1 MKPSSFVCFACRQ
14 SARALHKQ
22 SYSHGAIKRS
32 YTRPTFAPKPTLDLK
47 HIRQNPGLYEQ
58 NCNDRNYGPYAGN
71 GWKILELH
79 EQLVLQQRQAVE
91 LRQRN
96 NVLARELKKAATE
109 ADDGRDR
116 AGLLQEARSLKG
128 KLAEFEQREKLQEEM
143 EILALELPNLSSL
156 HTPVGEEPAVLGYIN
171 GDVVPTDSNGKS
183 HIDIGAELDLLSFEA
198 SATTS
203 GWGWYFL
210 KNEAALLEQA
220 LIQYALSVALK
231 RGWRV
236 MTPPSLVYSH
246 IASACGFMPRDQH
259 GETQVYGIGQEEPAA
274 NGASLVLAG
283 TAEIPFAGSQA
294 NRTLAETDLP
304 LKVIGPSRCYRAEAG
319 ARGVDTKGL
328 YRVHEFTKVEMFA
341 WTVPPASSTSE
352 NEGFDTDDEQQ
363 QTQTEEV
370 FDEMIAIQTEILT
383 SLGLHAR
390 VLEMPTTDLGASA
403 TRKIDIEAWFPSR
416 ASIDNGYGEVTSA
429 SICTDYQARRLN
441 TKIKLERG
449 DVKSA
454 FVHTVNGTALAVPR
468 ILACLLENGWEERTG
483 TVEVPRCLRK
493 WMPGELERIG
503 ASRRRVHAAS
513 GKRSSPGVGTSTSLR
528 VCTTRGYTIHI
539 CTTSDSLPTNHKAMA
554 NLFGTLNR
562 FISRLDSEPQAQQ
575 HSRSTTGYGFQ
586 ILRNNNSGLALEPW
600 FDFIIGLNGHN
611 IDSPDQ
617 NLFTTEIQ
625 NCAGSTIGLGV
636 YGAKGQQIREV
647 YVTIPPRDTGAGLG
661 LALQWAPLNLTD
673 DVWHILDVMPNSPA
687 DVAGLLPYC
696 DYVIGSPDGDVRADT
711 GLGYLIEQY
720 VEKPLRLYVY
730 NHEYDV
736 SRLLTI
742 TPSKHW
748 GGDGALGCVLGYG
761 ALHRI
766 PAPLT
771 EPAQAPGETLFE
783 SATGQDQQTYHPAST
798 PDPTSHPSSQQA
810 PAPPAPPSNPADF
823 LIPADM
829 TFANPPPA
837 PSVSP
842 GPPQG
847 RAKKARAHHAV
858 APAAGLD
865 DYFAEGEKASREQDN
880 APTPKATSGLPPPPK
895 GGGPPKAASPVLPP
909 ES

>member
-1 MKPSSFVCFACRQ
+1 MNPSSFVCFACRQ

-32 YTRPTFAPKPTLDLK
+32 YTRPTFAPQPTLDLK

-58 NCNDRNYGPYAGN
+58 NCNDRNYAPYAQN
-71 GWKILELH
+71 GWKVLELH
-79 EQLVLQQRQAVE
+79 ERLVLQQRQAVE

-96 NVLARELKKAATE
+96 NILARGLKKPATE
-109 ADDGRDR
+109 VDDGGDR

-128 KLAEFEQREKLQEEM
+128 KLAEIEQREKLVQEEM
-143 EILALELPNLSSL
+143 ERLALELPNLSSL
-156 HTPVGEEPAVLGYIN
+156 HTPVGEEPTVLGYIN
-171 GDVVPTDSNGKS
+171 GDVVPTDSHGKS
-183 HIDIGAELDLLSFEA
+183 HVDIGGELDLLNFEA

-259 GETQVYGIGQEEPAA
+259 GETQVYGIGQEAHAA
-274 NGASLVLAG
+274 NGVSLVLAG

-294 NRTLAETDLP
+294 NKTLAETDLP

-341 WTVPPASSTSE
+341 WTAPPASLTSE
-352 NEGFDTDDEQQ
+352 NEGFDTDDDQQ
-363 QTQTEEV
+363 QTQTEEI

-416 ASIDNGYGEVTSA
+416 ASIDDGYGEVTSA
-429 SICTDYQARRLN
+429 SVCTDYQARRLN
-441 TKIKLERG
+441 TKVKFERG

-468 ILACLLENGWEERTG
+468 ILACLLENGWDERTD

-503 ASRRRVHAAS
+503 ASRRRAQ
-513 GKRSSPGVGTSTSLR
+513 
-528 VCTTRGYTIHI
+528 
-539 CTTSDSLPTNHKAMA
+539 AMA

-562 FISRLDSEPQAQQ
+562 LISRLDSEPQAQQ

-586 ILRNNNSGLALEPW
+586 ILRNHNSGLGLEPW

-611 IDSPDQ
+611 IESPDQ

-625 NCAGSTIGLGV
+625 NCAGSTISLGV

-647 YVTIPPRDTGAGLG
+647 YVAIPTRDSGAGLG

-673 DVWHILDVMPNSPA
+673 DVWHILDVMPNPPA
-687 DVAGLLPYC
+687 DLAGLLPYG
-696 DYVIGSPDGDVRADT
+696 DYVIGSPDGDLRGDT

-720 VEKPLRLYVY
+720 VDKPLRLYVY

-742 TPSKHW
+742 TPSKNW

-798 PDPTSHPSSQQA
+798 PDSASHPSSQQA
-810 PAPPAPPSNPADF
+810 PPPPAPPSNPADF

-837 PSVSP
+837 PSASP

-880 APTPKATSGLPPPPK
+880 APTPKPTSGLPPPPK
-895 GGGPPKAASPVLPP
+895 GGGPPKAASPVQAA